1 MANIITATIGTTKLK
16 MCELDCTKTQPYI
29 EKAVTVD
36 LPQGYASDGRLLDI
50 DGLTALIKD
59 VLIRENMEAKEIT
72 FVLKCSKVVYKEVYT
87 PVLKGKKLKE
97 FIAANASDYF
107 PMDINDYIIADKIIS
122 TVEAE
127 DQKQLR
133 VGLYAAAKETVE
145 AYYKLAEKLGL
156 TIKNI
161 ESYNNA
167 TVSFLSRQVE
177 AETSVVIYVHDDSTT
192 VNIYKNNILEL
203 QRNVPYGRDLV
214 VKSVMENMEISEEE
228 AGNLLRTKGLIH
240 STFDGHTI
248 TESLRYFVNGIIRVV
263 DYYTS
268 RSADNT
274 IEKVYLTGEAMNI
287 LGLESLLVN
296 EFFHNT
302 EQIKKFRYIGVASN
316 FRFEASM
323 IAKYISCV
331 GGIYDPVHFQSDI
344 ELQKK
349 KNDRSN
355 AYLLIG
361 LIASLVA
368 GIVMIGFP
376 FLERLTYKNDIDTKK
391 TQIEGLKGVEIIVD
405 DYYNSV
411 DKVKDVNNFVNMT
424 SNPNDYMLEFIAAL
438 EKGMPSHVSIRSLT
452 VENGQVNISATT
464 STKQTVAKFITQLKS
479 MPGVENVFVSSDS
492 EAKDGYGVITSS
504 FSITF
509 KFNSEIAKYLE
520 DKPVQSVEGDEEAET
535 PEEEVE

>member
-167 TVSFLSRQVE
+167 TVSFLGRQVE

-361 LIASLVA
+361 LIASLVV

-391 TQIEGLKGVEIIVD
+391 TQIEGLKSVEIIVD
-405 DYYNSV
+405 DYYNSA
-411 DKVKDVNNFVNMT
+411 DKVKDVTNFVNMT
-424 SNPNDYMLEFIAAL
+424 ASPNDYILELIKSL
-438 EKGMPSHVSIRSLT
+438 EKGMPSHISIKSLSIN
-452 VENGQVNISATT
+452 NGQVSIAATT
-464 STKQTVAKFITQLKS
+464 STKQTVAKFITQLKA
-479 MPGVENVFVSSDS
+479 MPGIQNPAVPSCAES
-492 EAKDGYGVITSS
+492 KDGYGVITTTFSVS
-504 FSITF
+504 FTF
-509 KFNSEIAKYLE
+509 NADIVKYLE
-520 DKPVQSVEGDEEAET
+520 DKPIEGEENSEAT
-535 PEEEVE
+535 EEEVE